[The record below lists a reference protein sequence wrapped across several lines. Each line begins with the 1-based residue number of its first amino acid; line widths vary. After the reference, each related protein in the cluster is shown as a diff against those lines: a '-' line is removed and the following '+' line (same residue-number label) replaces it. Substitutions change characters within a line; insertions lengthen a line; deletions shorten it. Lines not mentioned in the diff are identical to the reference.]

1 MAGLQELRA
10 RAEAC
15 AAGEREPGPPPP
27 PGKGAAAAAAAAG
40 PCRVRARREHG
51 RRLVFLDLEDL
62 EEGAAGGAAEAAGGR
77 AEAPDAPPAAARIQ
91 AVLDARDAPAGE
103 RPGRWAALSQL
114 CSAGSVV
121 AAAGVPGRSKRGE
134 PSLYVSSLRLVRVQP
149 DPSSVLRLLRAVSEG
164 HMGSSEA
171 AGALQCE
178 DVDALLLLAEEHPE
192 AARAQAVQITRRLSG
207 KAAGWTRERRQ
218 KVRREDRELLEAYA
232 ERAAQWPIRAV
243 GPGVRLDLGP
253 VDPSLNLP
261 NREDLRRRRYV
272 EERKRPQIEWLV
284 AQVRELA
291 QERGSKF
298 HSILDVG
305 GGRGDLALALAHC
318 FPEARVRVLD
328 ANPDSLRAGQA
339 RAAEAGVDNIAFAV
353 EDVESEK
360 SSAWAAES
368 DLLVGLHA
376 CGGLSDALLRLAL
389 GARASFLIC
398 TCCFA
403 GNGHLCRAGQWPF
416 EPASDKVAL
425 CRLAESMEREVAAPA
440 QHTVNAGR
448 LQAALGQAPGLEACV
463 LAFPFKFSP
472 RNMVLRGYF
481 PRSPRAPPEAVAGPV
496 PGEKRPQG

>member
-15 AAGEREPGPPPP
+15 AAGEREQLSPEE
-27 PGKGAAAAAAAAG
+27 AAAASG

-51 RRLVFLDLEDL
+51 RRLVFLDLE
-62 EEGAAGGAAEAAGGR
+62 EGAGGSGAEAAEEAEAAEAT
-77 AEAPDAPPAAARIQ
+77 EAAPGPAPAPVRIQ

-121 AAAGVPGRSKRGE
+121 AAEGVPGRSKRGE
-134 PSLYVSSLRLVRVQP
+134 PSLYVRSLRLVQVQP
-149 DPSSVLRLLRAVSEG
+149 DPSCVLRLLRAVSEG
-164 HMGSSEA
+164 DIGPSEA
-171 AGALQCE
+171 AAALQCE
-178 DVDALLLLAEEHPE
+178 DVDTLLHLAEEHPE
-192 AARAQAVQITRRLSG
+192 AARAQAVLITRRLSG
-207 KAAGWTRERRQ
+207 KAVGWTRERRQ

-232 ERAAQWPIRAV
+232 ERAAQWPVRAV
-243 GPGVRLDLGP
+243 GPGVRLELGP

-261 NREDLRRRRYV
+261 NRDDPRRRRYV

-284 AQVRELA
+284 AQVREMA
-291 QERGSKF
+291 QERGAKF
-298 HSILDVG
+298 QSILDVG

-318 FPEARVRVLD
+318 FPETQVRVLD
-328 ANPDSLRAGQA
+328 ANPDSLRAGEA
-339 RAAEAGVDNIAFAV
+339 RAAEAGVKNIAFAV

-360 SSAWAAES
+360 ASAWAAES

-389 GARASFLIC
+389 GAHASFLIC

-416 EPASDKVAL
+416 KPAGDKVAL

-440 QHTVNAGR
+440 QHIVNAGR
-448 LQAALGQAPGLEACV
+448 LQAAIGKAPGLKAGV
-463 LAFPFKFSP
+463 LTFPLKFSP

-481 PRSPRAPPEAVAGPV
+481 SRGPRESAAAADGSSPL
-496 PGEKRPQG
+496 PGEKRPRG